1 RGRGAIEVTVAALDQ
16 RSQGIAAIVAPA
28 KAVEGSEDSVCGHP
42 EECAQ
47 RRADSVQAC
56 PVEISIAGLDQA
68 GQRSGPVHP
77 VGEGVQ
83 DGKAAAGP
91 DLESGAIEPGAAVN
105 RRAIE
110 IAIGPLNHTG
120 VWVKGTGAAA
130 EKARDGYEGPR
141 GV

>member
-1 RGRGAIEVTVAALDQ
+1 
-16 RSQGIAAIVAPA
+16 
-28 KAVEGSEDSVCGHP
+28 
-42 EECAQ
+42 
-47 RRADSVQAC
+47 
-56 PVEISIAGLDQA
+56 
-68 GQRSGPVHP
+68 GPVHP

-141 GV
+141 GVGGKYGQRRARAGQHVQGVADDDGIRPGVRNGD